1 MAFIAVAFI
10 QNLPLISQFHPS
22 NYVIFVSLVC
32 AWHERPSLSMEAASA
47 RVSWQIS
54 PWFDLVVL
62 RPQLKNALVYGSSAV
77 HFHHRW
83 TVVRFHLVPDQRRTV
98 AGRWSLQRGRRG
110 SKSGASRR
118 SQRPRTSPSRVLR
131 LTPVISQTFSTICD
145 SLTSSVVSLPATFE
159 HLIFANA
166 NVLGPWLCDHRHDLG
181 ACFPI
186 LLHGKTHW
194 RDACKR
200 WNRDGIDQAV
210 DNGDWTKQGFSYGS
224 LSCKDSNHVYFV
236 SYIIINFIVCLSLS
250 FFFLENITFFCKE
263 NRFFSLFFSNSNIDF
278 LATDTRV
285 LFNVFSVI
293 GLVANRALDFW
304 DITWG
309 LRDLIVAYGHNFRK
323 VLGSAFTIG
332 SMDFNHMFFKRSTTQ
347 GALNELHWRP
357 GIIATIG
364 LSSAVMARTWSR
376 WMATVSLRRLDSDV
390 VLRAGRRTDTSWPP
404 SGTLSGW
411 GIIRT
416 STCTCTKKA
425 RNKWLITKLDD

>member
-1 MAFIAVAFI
+1 MHG
-10 QNLPLISQFHPS
+10 N
-22 NYVIFVSLVC
+22 
-32 AWHERPSLSMEAASA
+32 
-47 RVSWQIS
+47 
-54 PWFDLVVL
+54 
-62 RPQLKNALVYGSSAV
+62 
-77 HFHHRW
+77 
-83 TVVRFHLVPDQRRTV
+83 
-98 AGRWSLQRGRRG
+98 
-110 SKSGASRR
+110 
-118 SQRPRTSPSRVLR
+118 
-131 LTPVISQTFSTICD
+131 QTFSTICD
-145 SLTSSVVSLPATFE
+145 SLTSSVVSLLATFE

-166 NVLGPWLCDHRHDLG
+166 NVLGTWLCDHRHDLG
-181 ACFPI
+181 SCFSI

-194 RDACKR
+194 GDAFER
-200 WNRDGIDQAV
+200 WNRDGIDQAM
-210 DNGDWTKQGFSYGS
+210 DNGNWTEQSFSDGS
-224 LSCKDSNHVYFV
+224 IRCKDSNHVYFV

-304 DITWG
+304 DITGG
-309 LRDLIVAYGHNFRK
+309 LRDLIVAYGHNFWK

-357 GIIATIG
+357 GLIATIG